1 MGEYQIELSPLPPEE
16 GGGYLAW
23 VPDLP
28 GCMSDGETEEEAVR
42 NCRGAIGEWID
53 HSLRQGQP
61 VPEPSRRA
69 LHRR

>member
-1 MGEYQIELSPLPPEE
+1 MGEYHIELSPLTPED

-42 NCRGAIGEWID
+42 HCRGAIGEWID
-53 HSLRQGQP
+53 HALRQGHTI
-61 VPEPSRRA
+61 PEPSRRA
-69 LHRR
+69 RSGA